1 MGKGCLIPRVSSGRA
16 WVRKGVVL
24 VPLHHQRQVQMMSKH
39 RDPKIVMRY
48 DHARQNLDENAVNFL
63 G

>member
-1 MGKGCLIPRVSSGRA
+1 
-16 WVRKGVVL
+16 
-24 VPLHHQRQVQMMSKH
+24 MMSKH

-48 DHARQNLDENAVNFL
+48 DHGRENVDQNTGNFL